1 QEGEVELTQST
12 DFWSARRARV
22 AEEEEAL
29 REVESEKAQAQLN
42 EAQEEKSDEEILLE
56 HNLPDPDNLTA
67 DDNVAGFMA
76 KSVPERLRRRA
87 LRRFWRLNPILA
99 NVDGL
104 VDYGENYTDA
114 ATVVEN
120 LMSTYQVGKG
130 MLAHVEYLAE
140 LAKKKEDEA
149 EQELAEAE
157 ENLEEETPNDMSL
170 TASEDEISDQV
181 CHEDQFITPEAV
193 KEDNIAEAPL
203 KPRRMRFRFASN
215 ADDGVQFGTG
225 LKGSNGIERTGKRDV
240 A

>member
-1 QEGEVELTQST
+1 MTQST

-181 CHEDQFITPEAV
+181 CPEDQFITPEAL

-215 ADDGVQFGTG
+215 ADDGVQCGTG

>member
-1 QEGEVELTQST
+1 MTQST

-181 CHEDQFITPEAV
+181 CHEDQFITPEAL

>member
-1 QEGEVELTQST
+1 MTQST

-29 REVESEKAQAQLN
+29 LEIESAKAQAQLN

-215 ADDGVQFGTG
+215 ADDGVQCGTG

>member
-1 QEGEVELTQST
+1 LTQST

-181 CHEDQFITPEAV
+181 CHEDQFITPEAL

-215 ADDGVQFGTG
+215 ADDGVQCGTG